1 MTIIDF
7 YKKLSKILTDTRE
20 HFLSNQDGVRK
31 LGELLDEAE
40 KHGLEVKISKE
51 ILDPINLMRLDDE
64 NSFKPEEDE
73 DYGSD
78 FSFEGGDSSF

>member
-20 HFLSNQDGVRK
+20 HFISQDDGERK
-31 LGELLDEAE
+31 LENLLDEAN
-40 KHGLEVKISKE
+40 KHGLDVKVSKE

-64 NSFKPEEDE
+64 NSYKPEEDG
-73 DYGSD
+73 DYASD
-78 FSFEGGDSSF
+78 FSFGSDSSY